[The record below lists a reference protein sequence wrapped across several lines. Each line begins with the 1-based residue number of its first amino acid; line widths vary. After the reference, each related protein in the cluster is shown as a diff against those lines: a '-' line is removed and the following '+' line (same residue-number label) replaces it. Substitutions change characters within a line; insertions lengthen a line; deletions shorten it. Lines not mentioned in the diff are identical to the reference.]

1 MLAQD
6 TCFVACLDEA
16 DGTTLALPSLQRPAG
31 ACRKDFEMTQPS
43 HTFHI
48 AGLLIR
54 AAPGRVADVA
64 RNLAA
69 VPGLQVHA
77 EDKRT
82 GRIVVTLET
91 ASIEEQEAQFA
102 WVRTLREVR
111 AVDLV
116 CHYFES

>member
-1 MLAQD
+1 
-6 TCFVACLDEA
+6 
-16 DGTTLALPSLQRPAG
+16 
-31 ACRKDFEMTQPS
+31 MTQPS

-54 AAPGRVADVA
+54 VAPGHVADVA

-69 VPGLQVHA
+69 VPGLYVHV
-77 EDKRT
+77 EDTRT
-82 GRIVVTLET
+82 DRLVVTLET

-102 WVRTLREVR
+102 WVRTLDEVR

-116 CHYFES
+116 CHYFEP